1 MNDLVCLADI
11 LGSIIEEKN
20 ELCWTSA
27 YQEKTDIEIRKSLIE
42 KMRGFLNNSSLKN
55 SHA

>member
-1 MNDLVCLADI
+1 MDDLVCLANI

-27 YQEKTDIEIRKSLIE
+27 YQEKTDVEIRESLIE
-42 KMRGFLNNSSLKN
+42 KMRSFLN
-55 SHA
+55 